1 MYKRQDEDDEDNGD
15 FEELCSWL
23 KLQLEDRVSS
33 VKLSKRL
40 VDAPAA
46 LTEGAFGMSPTMR
59 KYMAAQAVAQEDEFA
74 GFGGAGKP
82 TLELNAKSSIVVA
95 LNNGDLTSDEA
106 EDAAELLF
114 DVAALTGG
122 YELADAAAFASKVTK
137 LMSATEIPPK
147 KEEAPVEAEVVE

>member
-1 MYKRQDEDDEDNGD
+1 M
-15 FEELCSWL
+15 
-23 KLQLEDRVSS
+23 
-33 VKLSKRL
+33 KLSKRL

-95 LNNGDLTSDEA
+95 LNNGDLTS
-106 EDAAELLF
+106 
-114 DVAALTGG
+114 
-122 YELADAAAFASKVTK
+122 
-137 LMSATEIPPK
+137 
-147 KEEAPVEAEVVE
+147 

>member
-1 MYKRQDEDDEDNGD
+1 MDASKDDLKDVFTEDDEDEDNGD

-74 GFGGAGKP
+74 GFGGA
-82 TLELNAKSSIVVA
+82 E
-95 LNNGDLTSDEA
+95 
-106 EDAAELLF
+106 
-114 DVAALTGG
+114 
-122 YELADAAAFASKVTK
+122 ADAGVKC
-137 LMSATEIPPK
+137 
-147 KEEAPVEAEVVE
+147 EVVDCGGLEQR

>member
-1 MYKRQDEDDEDNGD
+1 MG
-15 FEELCSWL
+15 

-46 LTEGAFGMSPTMR
+46 LTEGAFGVSPTMR

-82 TLELNAKSSIVVA
+82 TLELNAKSSIVGA
-95 LNNGDLTSDEA
+95 LTSDEA

-122 YELADAAAFASKVTK
+122 YELSDATAFATKVTK
-137 LMSATEIPPK
+137 LMGQTEIPPK
-147 KEEAPVEAEVVE
+147 KEAEPVEAEVVE